1 MSSTKK
7 DNVKENTNQ
16 FKENTDRYLEQQRQ
30 QYKDTAS
37 NISQTTEK
45 INENV
50 NKFQENNRIVFEKNV
65 DTFRRSQEQIN
76 RTIQEISNNSI
87 ELQKNVFDT
96 YQSSYTQFWDNI
108 NNNSYWKNFNIP
120 QRYSE
125 TSDTLNKNIQNY
137 TINAT
142 NFINEIAVSGI
153 ENFNKS
159 IELTQRYYN
168 DIVQII
174 SIMHKKYKDHTID
187 NRKYKFFP
195 SF

>member
-30 QYKDTAS
+30 QYKNTAS
-37 NISQTTEK
+37 NISNTTEN
-45 INENV
+45 INESV
-50 NKFQENNRIVFEKNV
+50 NKFQADNKRVLENNV
-65 DTFRRSQEQIN
+65 DTFKKSQEQIN
-76 RTIQEISNNSI
+76 RTIQEISNNAI
-87 ELQKNVFDT
+87 ELQKNAFDT

-108 NNNSYWKNFNIP
+108 NNNNSYWKNFNIP

-168 DIVQII
+168 DIVQNNFNYAQKIER
-174 SIMHKKYKDHTID
+174 STS
-187 NRKYKFFP
+187 NQ
-195 SF
+195 

>member
-37 NISQTTEK
+37 NISQTTEN
-45 INENV
+45 INESV
-50 NKFQENNRIVFEKNV
+50 NKFQADNKRVLENNV
-65 DTFRRSQEQIN
+65 DTFRKYQEQIN
-76 RTIQEISNNSI
+76 KTTQEITQNSI
-87 ELQKNVFDT
+87 ELQKNILNT
-96 YQSSYTQFWDNI
+96 YQSSYAQFWDNI
-108 NNNSYWKNFNIP
+108 KNNSYWKNFNIR

-125 TSDTLNKNIQNY
+125 TSDTVNKNIENY
-137 TINAT
+137 TVNAT
-142 NFINEIAVSGI
+142 NFVNEIAVGGI

-168 DIVQII
+168 DIVQNNFNYAQKIER
-174 SIMHKKYKDHTID
+174 SF
-187 NRKYKFFP
+187 NRQ
-195 SF
+195 

>member
-7 DNVKENTNQ
+7 DNIKENTNQ

-30 QYKDTAS
+30 QYKDTVS
-37 NISQTTEK
+37 NVSNTTEK

-50 NKFQENNRIVFEKNV
+50 NKFQDDNRRIFEKNV
-65 DTFRRSQEQIN
+65 DTFRKSQEQIN
-76 RTIQEISNNSI
+76 RTIQEISNNAI

-108 NNNSYWKNFNIP
+108 NNNSSWKNFNIP

-142 NFINEIAVSGI
+142 NFINEVAVGGI

-168 DIVQII
+168 DIVQNNFNYSQKIER
-174 SIMHKKYKDHTID
+174 SY
-187 NRKYKFFP
+187 NRQ
-195 SF
+195 